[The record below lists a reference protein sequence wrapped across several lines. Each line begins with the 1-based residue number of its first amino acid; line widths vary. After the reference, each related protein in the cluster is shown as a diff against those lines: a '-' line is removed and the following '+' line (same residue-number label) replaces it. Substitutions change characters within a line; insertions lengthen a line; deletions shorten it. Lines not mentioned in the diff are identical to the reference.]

1 MFESLAAFEQIFIMS
16 ETTTFL
22 CNLGKN
28 ANKKEGPNV
37 TTLVSQQQTVQLYC
51 WTKCQCITQ
60 NV

>member
-16 ETTTFL
+16 ETTIFL

-37 TTLVSQQQTVQLYC
+37 TTLVSQQQTVQLY
-51 WTKCQCITQ
+51 
-60 NV
+60 